1 MATSK
6 KYFHDHL
13 VLLLLTSNAFLAVGG
28 ALFMLIR
35 LSSSHGSNYIV
46 QYRSSLGVN
55 AFQTGGVMD
64 LLAFILFGL
73 VVLALVTALSLRT
86 YHIHRQLALAVLSL
100 GLLLLVLNIIVAN
113 ALLVL
118 R

>member
-13 VLLLLTSNAFLAVGG
+13 VLLLLTSNAFLALGG
-28 ALFMLIR
+28 AIFLLWR
-35 LSSSHGSNYIV
+35 LTQSHSTNYIL
-46 QYRSSLGVN
+46 QYRSSLGAN
-55 AFQTGGVMD
+55 AFKTGSLTD
-64 LLAFILFGL
+64 LLAFIAFGF
-73 VVLALVTALSLRT
+73 VVLAIHALLSMRV
-86 YHIHRQLALAVLSL
+86 YHIHRQFALAVLSL
-100 GLLLLVLNIIVAN
+100 GLVLLVLNIIVAN